1 MDIFS
6 VFTLCGG
13 LAFFL
18 YGMTVMSKSLEKM
31 AGGKLERMLKRMT
44 SSPFKSLLLGAGI
57 TIAIQSSSAM
67 TVMLVGLVNSG
78 VMELRQTIGIIMGSN
93 IGTTLTAWILSLTGI
108 ESENVFVNLLKPENF
123 SPLIALA
130 GILLIMGSK
139 RQRRRDVG
147 RIMMGFAILMY
158 GMELMSGAVSPLAEM
173 PQFAG
178 LLTAFENPLLGVLVG
193 AVFTGIIQS
202 SAASVAI
209 LQALAMT
216 GSITYGMAIPI
227 IMGQNIGTCV
237 TALISSIGVNRN
249 AKRVAVVH
257 ISFNVIGTAVCLIL
271 FYGGDMI
278 LHFTFLNQAVGAV
291 GIAFCHTAFNVFTTI
306 LLLPFSR
313 QLEKLARRLVRT
325 EDTRESFAFLDPL
338 LLRTPGAAVSES
350 VAMAG
355 RMGQAARENICL
367 ATDQLSQYSRE
378 RETQIL
384 QNEDKLDIYEDR
396 LSSYLVEISQHG
408 LSMQDM
414 RTVSRLLHAIG
425 DFERIGDHAVNIQE
439 SAQELHDK
447 ELRFS
452 DSAREELQ
460 VLLSALD
467 DILDLTI
474 RSFQAADVETARRVE
489 PLEETIDQL
498 IEEIRS
504 RHIQRLQAGQ
514 CTIQLGFVLSDLLTN
529 IERASDH
536 CSNIAVS
543 VIEECSGGPGRHA
556 YLQEVKAGGAFGETG
571 RNTISPRHDGKRT
584 GSVSTRRRA
593 CFLSFRYSRPLSEG
607 KYPYLTENRRN
618 PYVCG
623 SEEQRDPE
631 KPHAGLCGRK
641 PGPEPL
647 HLCRLRLPP
656 AEAACGGGGV
666 PLHCGPGEGARGDFL
681 QPHERAGGPDRGH
694 RRHLS
699 RGPDERCEGA
709 APQGAA

>member
-1 MDIFS
+1 MLYVSAGVAGVGFCAYFLAMEYQPAS
-6 VFTLCGG
+6 VVSLVYFFKPALSPI
-13 LAFFL
+13 LAWMVH
-18 YGMTVMSKSLEKM
+18 GEEIPGNM
-31 AGGKLERMLKRMT
+31 
-44 SSPFKSLLLGAGI
+44 
-57 TIAIQSSSAM
+57 
-67 TVMLVGLVNSG
+67 
-78 VMELRQTIGIIMGSN
+78 
-93 IGTTLTAWILSLTGI
+93 
-108 ESENVFVNLLKPENF
+108 
-123 SPLIALA
+123 LA

-291 GIAFCHTAFNVFTTI
+291 GIAFCHTVFNVFTT
-306 LLLPFSR
+306 LMLLPFSR
-313 QLEKLARRLVRT
+313 QLEKLARRLIRT
-325 EDTRESFAFLDPL
+325 ENPAKEFAFLDPL

-474 RSFQAADVETARRVE
+474 RSFQAADMETARRVE

-514 CTIQLGFVLSDLLTN
+514 CTIQLGFVLNDLLTN
-529 IERASDH
+529 YERVSDH
-536 CSNIAVS
+536 CSNIAVAMIELESDSFDTHEYINS
-543 VIEECSGGPGRHA
+543 VMAMHSH
-556 YLQEVKAGGAFGETG
+556 
-571 RNTISPRHDGKRT
+571 
-584 GSVSTRRRA
+584 
-593 CFLSFRYSRPLSEG
+593 SFDEYYSEYSKEF
-607 KYPYLTENRRN
+607 
-618 PYVCG
+618 
-623 SEEQRDPE
+623 QI
-631 KPHAGLCGRK
+631 
-641 PGPEPL
+641 
-647 HLCRLRLPP
+647 
-656 AEAACGGGGV
+656 
-666 PLHCGPGEGARGDFL
+666 
-681 QPHERAGGPDRGH
+681 
-694 RRHLS
+694 
-699 RGPDERCEGA
+699 
-709 APQGAA
+709 